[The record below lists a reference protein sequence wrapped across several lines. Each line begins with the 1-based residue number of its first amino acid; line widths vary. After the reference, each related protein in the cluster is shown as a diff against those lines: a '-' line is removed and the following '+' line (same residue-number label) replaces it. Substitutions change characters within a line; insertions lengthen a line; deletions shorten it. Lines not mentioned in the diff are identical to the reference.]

1 MRFRIRTRG
10 ARFLQGKA
18 LTYVLLLLIVIPGQA
33 LWLFRGLDAAE
44 QLGVEAIVLAVAAVV
59 VAIRHANGL
68 EMVTDELRGV
78 ARSVPTRGIGVFPD
92 YMSEVADLV
101 SRATESI
108 TILCDT
114 PAHAA
119 FSNTAAFSRY
129 WTTLRHMV
137 IDGVTI
143 ECTFVDAPGRE
154 QMHRAQ
160 IAGYA
165 DNWPAWMERNRNN
178 CVAFDQ
184 LARTSGL
191 ATPSPGR
198 AQEPVAAWANTP
210 DAYVDSMVAINDAV
224 LSSFDGDIQAELL
237 KFHDPLHEGPSVYFW
252 LRDRDQE
259 AVFVIVPV
267 RGIGVRDLAGFHT
280 REPALIRALDTVY
293 EHRGE
298 SQVRS

>member
-1 MRFRIRTRG
+1 MRARASRNAGRLLRG
-10 ARFLQGKA
+10 NA

-44 QLGVEAIVLAVAAVV
+44 QLGIEAVVIAVAAVV
-59 VAIRHANGL
+59 VAVRHANGL
-68 EMVTDELRGV
+68 ETVTDELRGV

-92 YMSEVADLV
+92 YMSEVAELV
-101 SRATESI
+101 GRASESI

-119 FSNTAAFSRY
+119 FSNTAAFTKY
-129 WTTLRHMV
+129 WDTLRHMMV
-137 IDGVTI
+137 DRVTI
-143 ECTFVDAPGRE
+143 ECTFIDDPGRK

-160 IAGYA
+160 IAGDA
-165 DNWPAWMERNRNN
+165 KNWHAWKERNRAN
-178 CVAFDQ
+178 CAAFDQ
-184 LARTSGL
+184 LARSSGV
-191 ATPSPGR
+191 
-198 AQEPVAAWANTP
+198 EPLSSMQSLDPVETWANTP
-210 DAYVDSMVAINDAV
+210 DVYVQSMVAINDAV
-224 LSSFDGDIQAELL
+224 LSTFGRVQPELL
-237 KFHDPLHEGPSVYFW
+237 DFSDPLHEGPSVYFW
-252 LRDRDQE
+252 LRDHDQE

-298 SQVRS
+298 SQART